1 MDTLKNFVIDAM
13 IDELY
18 EMEDRE
24 IYGADLGYGIFET
37 ANCDG
42 SYTCNAQEAKEFIK
56 DYYEDIGDVVESIE
70 FNLGKGS
77 VCNCFNEPEKFQV
90 QIMLEMS
97 SSLIAQV
104 SIVDDNWNNEFTL
117 TKKVIEKITKELE
130 EMKD

>member
-13 IDELY
+13 IVELN

-24 IYGADLGYGIFET
+24 IYGADLGYEIFET
-37 ANCDG
+37 ANCNG
-42 SYTCNAQEAKEFIK
+42 SYTCDAQEAKEFIK

-117 TKKVIEKITKELE
+117 TKEVIEKITKELE